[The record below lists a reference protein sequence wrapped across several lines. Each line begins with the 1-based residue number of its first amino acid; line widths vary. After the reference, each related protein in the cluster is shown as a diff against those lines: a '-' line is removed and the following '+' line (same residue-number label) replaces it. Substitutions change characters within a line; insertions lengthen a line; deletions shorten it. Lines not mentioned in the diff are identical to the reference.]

1 MNRKDSFPILKKLL
15 LLTAAAAMISAI
27 LISCDLFSGGLDSS
41 FVENRTWRQVGDI
54 VSDLNDWDQAGDFQ
68 PELAFGPDGTPYVVY
83 MDGSVTDSSARPLLT
98 VKKFN
103 GTEWVAVGTKGFAPA
118 EKGFSDTTHDVSMI
132 DITVAQDGT
141 VYVAYPDTADVDND
155 VVAATGDLETEPTGS
170 DPIGDSEISVM
181 KYNTVTEAWELVGS
195 QAFSEVAV
203 NSVSITTYNNTPI
216 VSYTEGTTNESGDTI
231 LSEGSNYLFVKKF
244 DGSNWVAI
252 GDSSNTLN
260 INDIY
265 DAVGNRYQFDP
276 VAADKDGNLFTVFA
290 DSHNDSTPLTLKMFN
305 SSTGSWI
312 TSDYATSSAITKQ
325 SIAVDNNGNAF
336 VAYLLTN
343 QGGGPV
349 YAQKFNGS
357 SNTWE
362 KMGDSFEEDAYNPS
376 IAVDKKGIV
385 YVAYGDGDDRVSV
398 KEYYGGSWS
407 FAGSNADSSISTDQV
422 FYLSIAVNPYTDTP
436 YLLIKD
442 DGVNSGALVVYKLV
456 E

>member
-1 MNRKDSFPILKKLL
+1 
-15 LLTAAAAMISAI
+15 
-27 LISCDLFSGGLDSS
+27 
-41 FVENRTWRQVGDI
+41 
-54 VSDLNDWDQAGDFQ
+54 
-68 PELAFGPDGTPYVVY
+68 
-83 MDGSVTDSSARPLLT
+83 
-98 VKKFN
+98 
-103 GTEWVAVGTKGFAPA
+103 
-118 EKGFSDTTHDVSMI
+118 MI

-276 VAADKDGNLFTVFA
+276 VAADKDGNLLQSLQTA
-290 DSHNDSTPLTLKMFN
+290 TMTQHRLLLKCST
-305 SSTGSWI
+305 
-312 TSDYATSSAITKQ
+312 
-325 SIAVDNNGNAF
+325 AVPA
-336 VAYLLTN
+336 
-343 QGGGPV
+343 
-349 YAQKFNGS
+349 
-357 SNTWE
+357 
-362 KMGDSFEEDAYNPS
+362 
-376 IAVDKKGIV
+376 
-385 YVAYGDGDDRVSV
+385 
-398 KEYYGGSWS
+398 
-407 FAGSNADSSISTDQV
+407 AG
-422 FYLSIAVNPYTDTP
+422 
-436 YLLIKD
+436 
-442 DGVNSGALVVYKLV
+442 
-456 E
+456 